1 MTKRLHPAYIITSA
15 ITTLRNLAVPL
26 LIVVISG
33 GGIGELISYVVIIAA
48 VIVGI
53 GTRAIAWWRLTYE
66 VTPSELRVHSGV
78 LSRHERALPLER
90 IHAVDVNEGVME
102 RLLGVVRVKVETAAG
117 GGSGSDVTLEAL
129 SRAEAADLRTQ
140 LLAARRP
147 TEPTAAAETAP
158 PPEPDLI
165 LRLSP
170 GRLLAAG
177 ATSGR
182 VGPALAILAGAFQF
196 ADDILG
202 ERVWGRVVSAG
213 SDASFEGIVALLV
226 VAAVVAW
233 LLAIGSMVLTF
244 GGFEL
249 RRDSD
254 RLLISH
260 GLLERR
266 RSTIPLTRVQ
276 AITVSEGMLRQPF
289 GLASVRIESA
299 GYGKD
304 TAESGVLAPII
315 HVSELHDLLLR
326 ACPSHAVDLLR
337 VAFSR
342 PPARARRRYIST
354 EMLSNLP
361 FPIMAVIAAA
371 FIPRVAWWWGLAG
384 FILVAAGG
392 VFGLWRFR
400 DAGWA
405 IDAGDH
411 LIVRERSVA
420 RVTAIAERR
429 RLQLR
434 SLSQDFF
441 QRRAALATFE
451 AAVASG
457 GAGGHMRVHHLDEAV
472 AFDVLARLRPRPHV
486 ERPHHA
492 LTAIDPEHDSTPRI
506 NDDPTSAEESAA
518 LEWHPPSAG
527 DDADTR

>member
-1 MTKRLHPAYIITSA
+1 MTKRLHPAYIVTSA

-26 LIVVISG
+26 LIVLVSG
-33 GGIGELISYVVIIAA
+33 GGIREILSYVGIVAI
-48 VIVGI
+48 VIVGVASR
-53 GTRAIAWWRLTYE
+53 TFAWWRFTYE
-66 VTPSELRVHSGV
+66 VTERELRVHSGV

-90 IHAVDVNEGVME
+90 IHAVDVNEGVLE

-117 GGSGSDVTLEAL
+117 GGAGSDVSLDAL
-129 SRAEAADLRTQ
+129 SRAEAADLRAQ

-147 TEPTAAAETAP
+147 ADVDATEEVVQPAATEP
-158 PPEPDLI
+158 I
-165 LRLSP
+165 LRLST

-182 VGPALAILAGAFQF
+182 IGPALAILAGAFQF

-202 ERVWGRVVSAG
+202 ERIWGRVISAG
-213 SDASFEGIVALLV
+213 NDASFQGIVALLV
-226 VAAVVAW
+226 VAAAGAW

-244 GGFEL
+244 GRFEL
-249 RRDSD
+249 RRDGD

-266 RSTIPLTRVQ
+266 RSTIPLARVQ
-276 AITVSEGMLRQPF
+276 AVTISEGMLRQPF

-315 HVSELHDLLLR
+315 HVTELYNLLTR
-326 ACPSHAVDLLR
+326 ACPTHAVDLSRIAL
-337 VAFSR
+337 SR
-342 PPARARRRYIST
+342 PPARARRRYISS
-354 EMLSNLP
+354 EILANLP
-361 FPIMAVIAAA
+361 LPVIAVIAAA
-371 FIPRVAWWWGLAG
+371 FIPRIPWWWGLAG
-384 FILVAAGG
+384 LVLVVVGG
-392 VFGLWRFR
+392 IFGLLRFR

-405 IDAGDH
+405 LDDGDH
-411 LIVRERSVA
+411 LIVRERPVA

-434 SLSQDFF
+434 AVSQDRL

-457 GAGGHMRVHHLDEAV
+457 GAGGLLRLRHLDEA
-472 AFDVLARLRPRPHV
+472 AASDLLGRLRPRSRST
-486 ERPHHA
+486 RPDGA
-492 LTAIDPEHDSTPRI
+492 LTANDRAYDSTPRI
-506 NDDPTSAEESAA
+506 DGDPTQDEEARTA
-518 LEWHPPSAG
+518 PWQ
-527 DDADTR
+527 